1 MAEQPELTDVRE
13 AHRIDEPALADY
25 LRGKLEDFKGP
36 MAVQQFEG
44 GQSNP
49 TYVLSANGQ
58 RWVMRKRPPGKLLP
72 SAHAVDREYRVIT
85 ALQDTEVPV
94 PETYLYCE
102 DPEIV
107 GTDFFIME
115 MVDGRVTSQD
125 ALPNLEP
132 NERRGI
138 HGHLIEIM
146 AALHQVDYDAVGLAD
161 YGRPGNYFGRQ
172 ISRWS
177 RQYQDT
183 KTDDLP
189 EMDKLIEWLPENIP
203 EDDASSIAHGDF
215 RMGNML
221 IHPTEPRIVAV
232 LDWELSTLGH
242 PMGDLS
248 YNATYTYCT
257 NFVPFL
263 DKLTEMGLPT
273 EEEYLARYGELTG
286 REVSPRDWSFYLAYN
301 RFRSAGIL
309 QGVYKRGLDGNAA
322 SDRALAVGAMV
333 KIHAEASW
341 KLIEEAFDI

>member
-1 MAEQPELTDVRE
+1 MAELPELTAVRE
-13 AHRIDEPALADY
+13 AHRFDEAALADY
-25 LRGKLEDFKGP
+25 LKGNLEDFKGA
-36 MAVQQFEG
+36 MVVQQFEG

-49 TYVLSANGQ
+49 TYVLTANDR

-72 SAHAVDREYRVIT
+72 SAHAVDREYRVMT
-85 ALQDTEVPV
+85 ALRDTDVPV
-94 PETYLYCE
+94 PLTYLYCE
-102 DPEIV
+102 ETEIV

-125 ALPNLEP
+125 PLPTLEP
-132 NERRGI
+132 AERKAI
-138 HGHLIEIM
+138 HAHLLEVM
-146 AALHQVDYDAVGLAD
+146 AALHQVDYEAVGLGD

-177 RQYQDT
+177 KQYIGS
-183 KTDDLP
+183 KTDDIP
-189 EMDKLIEWLPENIP
+189 EMEKLIEWLPENIP
-203 EDDASSIAHGDF
+203 EDDASCIAHGDF
-215 RMGNML
+215 RMGNVL
-221 IHPTEPRIVAV
+221 IHPTEPRIVAL

-248 YNATYTYCT
+248 YNATYTYST
-257 NFVPFL
+257 SFVPYK

-286 REVSPRDWSFYLAYN
+286 REVDPQDWSFYIAYN

-341 KLIEEAFDI
+341 KRIQRSFDV